1 MVDAWFIIGPA
12 GIAIAGWFVGSEI
25 KRLRNQVDQL
35 LENQK
40 QMAVQIARLEAKMK
54 QISNVLLV
62 GFSCPG
68 FDIRGF
74 LYIRTNE
81 KLYTI

>member
-1 MVDAWFIIGPA
+1 MDQAWLIIGPA

-25 KRLRNQVDQL
+25 KRLRSQVDQL

-54 QISNVLLV
+54 
-62 GFSCPG
+62 
-68 FDIRGF
+68 
-74 LYIRTNE
+74 
-81 KLYTI
+81 